1 MKDFTKGPIA
11 PALIEFTIPLILG
24 NIFQLLYN
32 AVDSLIVG
40 RFVGKEALAAVGTSN
55 PLMTLAIL
63 FFNGLTLGAGVLI
76 GNHYGAGEHDTMRR
90 QISTTM
96 LSGIVFSVCI
106 SLIFILL
113 AKPIFIVLQVDATIM
128 EMSVRYLR
136 IILCGLVFTFM
147 YNCLAGTLRALGDS
161 LGPLIFLI
169 ISAVINVGGDLLL
182 VVGLGMGVYGAA
194 ISTVLCEAI
203 SVICCFIYIRFR
215 IPLLRLGRDWLVF
228 DRTLLKQTLA
238 YGTTGAL
245 QQATVQLGKIG
256 VQAIVNT
263 MGVPIMAAF
272 TIVNRVDDFVYTPQ
286 QNIGHAMTSFMAIN
300 RGAGEKRRMRDGFRA
315 GMLLEIAY
323 GGILFAVCFFL
334 ARPIV
339 ALFTTDEDVIVH
351 GVRYLQLIA
360 GMYFLP
366 ALTNGI
372 QGYFRGI
379 GDLKITLISSMTN
392 MGVRLIFAAIFVFG
406 LGSEIEALPLSYMIG
421 WLAMLAAEL
430 PLLYKQLK
438 KLRSELTEK
447 ASVRES

>member
-11 PALIEFTIPLILG
+11 PALIEFTIPLVLG

-63 FFNGLTLGAGVLI
+63 FFNGITLGAGILI
-76 GNHYGAGEHDTMRR
+76 GNHYGSGDHDKMRR

-96 LSGIVFSVCI
+96 LAGIGFSLVV
-106 SLIFILL
+106 SLLTILL
-113 AKPIFIVLQVDATIM
+113 AKPLLMLLQVETEVLQISAD
-128 EMSVRYLR
+128 YLR
-136 IILCGLVFTFM
+136 IIFIGLVFTFM
-147 YNCLAGTLRALGDS
+147 YNALAGSLRALGDS
-161 LGPLIFLI
+161 MGPLIFLV
-169 ISAVINVGGDLLL
+169 ISSVINVIGDLIL
-182 VVGLGMGVYGAA
+182 VVGFRMGVHGAA
-194 ISTVLCEAI
+194 LSTVLSEAL
-203 SVICCFIYIRFR
+203 SVLFCAVYIRR
-215 IPLLRLGRDWLVF
+215 KVPVLHLGKEWLIF
-228 DRTLLKQTLA
+228 DHTILKQTLA
-238 YGTTGAL
+238 YGTTSAL

-263 MGVPIMAAF
+263 MGVSAMAAF

-300 RGAGEKRRMRDGFRA
+300 KGAGEQKRMRSGFKDG
-315 GMLLEIAY
+315 MIIEIAY
-323 GGILFAVCFFL
+323 GGILFLVCFFL

-339 ALFTTDEDVIVH
+339 TLFTTDEEVILH
-351 GVRYLQLIA
+351 GTTYLKYIA

-392 MGVRLIFAAIFVFG
+392 MGVRLIFALIFVFG
-406 LGSEIEALPLSYMIG
+406 FGKEIEAMPLSYMIG
-421 WLAMLAAEL
+421 WIAMLIVEM
-430 PLLYKQLK
+430 PLLFRS
-438 KLRSELTEK
+438 LRNMRAE
-447 ASVRES
+447 SVSDS